1 MRFIF
6 DKTIEVERLS
16 ATGLQEEY
24 VSHGSIQGIIMP
36 VKAEDMMLTD
46 GTPGK
51 ALKLLCDISQDLKE
65 ADRISYDGDYYTVK
79 VIRKF
84 EIGSLARM
92 EAFIYQ
98 TQ

>member
-6 DKTIEVERLS
+6 DKTITVERPL
-16 ATGLQEEY
+16 LYDYHEKY
-24 VSHGSIQGIIMP
+24 IVHGTIQGIILP
-36 VKAEDMMLTD
+36 IKAEDMMLTD

-51 ALKLLCDISQDLKE
+51 ALKLLCNIDQDLKE

-79 VIRKF
+79 AIRKF
-84 EIGSLARM
+84 EIGSLARI

-98 TQ
+98 NQ